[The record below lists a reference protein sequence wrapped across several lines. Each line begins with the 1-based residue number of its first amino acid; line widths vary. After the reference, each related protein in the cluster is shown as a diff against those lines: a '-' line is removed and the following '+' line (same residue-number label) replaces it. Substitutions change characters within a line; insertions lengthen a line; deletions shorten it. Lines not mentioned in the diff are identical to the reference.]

1 MEEQANFNKYFHRKQ
16 LSERQTESQ
25 KQEGKVAEEKVR
37 KLCIFWFYDIISSMK
52 IELRSAVDFLTNFI
66 RTSKYVTNEQLSIF
80 RTSLLNLLQRK
91 YENHWFPEK
100 PCKGSGY
107 RCIRLNHN
115 MDPTVRE
122 AGLSCGLNQQALEQL
137 LPKELTMWVDPREV
151 SYRLGE
157 NGSIGIIFDGT
168 VRINSFN
175 SDLASPASNNNLLQ
189 QSCKGK
195 VFISRDNFQQIATL
209 VQG

>member
-1 MEEQANFNKYFHRKQ
+1 
-16 LSERQTESQ
+16 
-25 KQEGKVAEEKVR
+25 
-37 KLCIFWFYDIISSMK
+37 MK
-52 IELRSAVDFLTNFI
+52 IELRSAVDFLSNFI
-66 RTSKYVTNEQLSIF
+66 RISKYVTDEQLCNF
-80 RTSLLNLLQRK
+80 RESLLSLLQHK

-122 AGLSCGLNQQALEQL
+122 AGSACGLNQKALEEI
-137 LPKELTMWVDPREV
+137 LPKELTMWVDPKEV

-168 VRINSFN
+168 VRINSFY
-175 SDLASPASNNNLLQ
+175 ASPASHNKLQ
-189 QSCKGK
+189 HSCKGK
-195 VFISRDNFQQIATL
+195 VFISRDNFQQMATL